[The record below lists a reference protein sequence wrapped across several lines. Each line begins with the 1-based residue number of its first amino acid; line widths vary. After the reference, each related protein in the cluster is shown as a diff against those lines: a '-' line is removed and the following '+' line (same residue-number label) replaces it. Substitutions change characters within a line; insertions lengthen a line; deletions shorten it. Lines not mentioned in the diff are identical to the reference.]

1 MHRIFQVLAVV
12 LLGVAAFSLYRSDT
26 DLAFETGVLAACS
39 LFLSYRF
46 QIKDRIAERE
56 ALEYEDEEYDDE
68 YENEPEE
75 LTGGTAQ
82 PAHETAPTPE
92 HQSRP

>member
-12 LLGVAAFSLYRSDT
+12 LLGVAAFALYRADT

-56 ALEYEDEEYDDE
+56 ALEYDEDE
-68 YENEPEE
+68 YEGEPEE
-75 LTGGTAQ
+75 LTGGTEHPGGEA
-82 PAHETAPTPE
+82 APIHE
-92 HQSRP
+92 HQSRQ

>member
-12 LLGVAAFSLYRSDT
+12 LVGVAAFSLYRGDT

-39 LFLSYRF
+39 FFLSYRF

-56 ALEYEDEEYDDE
+56 SVDEDEEYYDEYEDE
-68 YENEPEE
+68 PEA
-75 LTGGTAQ
+75 LTGSAEN
-82 PAHETAPTPE
+82 AANEIKPTPE
-92 HQSRP
+92 TQTRH

>member
-12 LLGVAAFSLYRSDT
+12 LVGVAAFSLYRGDT
-26 DLAFETGVLAACS
+26 DTAFETGVLAACA

-56 ALEYEDEEYDDE
+56 ALEYDDE
-68 YENEPEE
+68 YEDEPEE
-75 LTGGTAQ
+75 LSSGSEEPIASANSDDTKGTK
-82 PAHETAPTPE
+82 AH
-92 HQSRP
+92 

>member
-12 LLGVAAFSLYRSDT
+12 LLGVAAFSLYRQDT

-46 QIKDRIAERE
+46 QIKDRIAERG
-56 ALEYEDEEYDDE
+56 ALEYEDEEYEDE
-68 YENEPEE
+68 PDE
-75 LTGGTAQ
+75 LTGGTEQ
-82 PAHETAPTPE
+82 PANQATTIHK
-92 HQSRP
+92 HQSRQ